1 MKNSIS
7 LLGLN
12 NPYQPQQPS
21 AVPSLALASSL
32 SKGLMSKSDQAVH
45 TSIDTPAMMTDGT
58 ISKELLKP
66 SAASSISS
74 IQNIGSI
81 DSRVISASV
90 NLEKG
95 NTITM
100 PPVGTATG
108 QQKKA
113 VPSKPSKESS
123 GSHAISPKKAA
134 PVVASASAMKR
145 MISTASDNVT
155 LSLSSVKPV
164 VAATAA
170 LAVGKELGQAKY
182 KALLSS
188 GDVSIYLSGVT
199 VDNVHSAAKKMRA
212 ISPDDMMRGL
222 LEVIAIHLRGDLLHE
237 WRRLPLIASSLV
249 PSEGIQEGASSS
261 SSVASVQLIPLT
273 MIEKLDALVSLLVSL
288 TTRTGWGVDA
298 LSRLIDGLTNH
309 ILCSIRN
316 QLCSSP
322 FYAAVMGTC
331 SGCEERIDKKSIYR
345 GEDRYDDSGH
355 DVAVP
360 GDAPNA
366 STDDAMVQESSGE
379 EDNDSVGT
387 HLSYSSVDDDS
398 VANDEGET
406 NFVRSDDDDDANDDD
421 DDDGSEDDN
430 DDSNDVAAAPEH
442 ELASDVPSVRRSELA
457 ALLDLGSSD
466 DSEDD
471 ASEPPTAVAAASA
484 CLQRGIT
491 SRPPSD
497 DDRSSSSQAID
508 LNLSST
514 HNTATAADAPSSTC
528 STTLLLLQSSSSS
541 QLDRHWIKAF
551 STASTLYIVL
561 SLLLRL
567 VRNMLSPSYVA

>member
-1 MKNSIS
+1 M
-7 LLGLN
+7 
-12 NPYQPQQPS
+12 P
-21 AVPSLALASSL
+21 
-32 SKGLMSKSDQAVH
+32 KSDQAVH
-45 TSIDTPAMMTDGT
+45 TSIGTPAMMTDGT
-58 ISKELLKP
+58 TSKELLKP
-66 SAASSISS
+66 SASSSISS
-74 IQNIGSI
+74 IQNIGSN
-81 DSRVISASV
+81 DSRVISASMK
-90 NLEKG
+90 LEIG
-95 NTITM
+95 NSIIM

-113 VPSKPSKESS
+113 VQSKPSKESS
-123 GSHAISPKKAA
+123 GSHAISPKKAT
-134 PVVASASAMKR
+134 PVVATASAMKR

-155 LSLSSVKPV
+155 LSLSSVRPV

-170 LAVGKELGQAKY
+170 LAVGKEFGQAKY

-199 VDNVHSAAKKMRA
+199 VDNVHSAATKMRA
-212 ISPDDMMRGL
+212 ISPDGMMKGL
-222 LEVIAIHLRGDLLHE
+222 LGVIAIHLRGDLLHE

-249 PSEGIQEGASSS
+249 PSEDMQEGASSS

-273 MIEKLDALVSLLVSL
+273 MIERLDALVSLLVSL

-298 LSRLIDGLTNH
+298 LSRLIDGLSNH

-331 SGCEERIDKKSIYR
+331 SGCEERIDKKSIYLE
-345 GEDRYDDSGH
+345 EDRCDDSGH
-355 DVAVP
+355 DVTVP

-366 STDDAMVQESSGE
+366 PTDDAMVQESSCE
-379 EDNDSVGT
+379 EDDDSVGT
-387 HLSYSSVDDDS
+387 HLSYSSVDDDDS
-398 VANDEGET
+398 VAGEAII
-406 NFVRSDDDDDANDDD
+406 VRSDDDAVIDDD
-421 DDDGSEDDN
+421 DDDDSDDDNEDDN

-442 ELASDVPSVRRSELA
+442 ELARDVPSVRRSELA

-471 ASEPPTAVAAASA
+471 ASEPPTAVTTASA
-484 CLQRGIT
+484 FPHRDIT

-497 DDRSSSSQAID
+497 DDRGSSSQVID

-514 HNTATAADAPSSTC
+514 HNTAAAADAPSSTC
-528 STTLLLLQSSSSS
+528 SNTLLLLQSSSSS

>member
-1 MKNSIS
+1 M
-7 LLGLN
+7 
-12 NPYQPQQPS
+12 P
-21 AVPSLALASSL
+21 
-32 SKGLMSKSDQAVH
+32 KSDQAVH
-45 TSIDTPAMMTDGT
+45 TSIGTPAIMTDDNT
-58 ISKELLKP
+58 SKELLKP

-74 IQNIGSI
+74 IQNIGSN

-90 NLEKG
+90 KLETG
-95 NTITM
+95 NSIIM
-100 PPVGTATG
+100 PGSVGTIG
-108 QQKKA
+108 QQKK
-113 VPSKPSKESS
+113 VVQSKSGKESS

-134 PVVASASAMKR
+134 PVVATASVMKR
-145 MISTASDNVT
+145 MIDTASDNVT

-170 LAVGKELGQAKY
+170 LAVGKEFGQAKY
-182 KALLSS
+182 KAILNS

-212 ISPDDMMRGL
+212 ISPDDMLRGL
-222 LEVIAIHLRGDLLHE
+222 LGVIAIHLRGDLLHE
-237 WRRLPLIASSLV
+237 WRRLPLIASSLF
-249 PSEGIQEGASSS
+249 PSEGMQEGASS

-273 MIEKLDALVSLLVSL
+273 MIERLDALVSLLISL

-298 LSRLIDGLTNH
+298 LSRLIDGLSNH
-309 ILCSIRN
+309 ILCSIRD

-331 SGCEERIDKKSIYR
+331 SECEERIDKKSIYL
-345 GEDRYDDSGH
+345 GEDRCDDSGH
-355 DVAVP
+355 DAIVP

-366 STDDAMVQESSGE
+366 PTVPNDAPNAPTDDAMLQESSCE

-398 VANDEGET
+398 VAYDEGEAI
-406 NFVRSDDDDDANDDD
+406 FVRSDDDDDDANYDDD
-421 DDDGSEDDN
+421 DVDDDSEDDN

-471 ASEPPTAVAAASA
+471 ASEPPTAVTTASA
-484 CLQRGIT
+484 CPHRDIT
-491 SRPPSD
+491 SRSPSD
-497 DDRSSSSQAID
+497 DDRGSSSQVID
-508 LNLSST
+508 LNLSSI
-514 HNTATAADAPSSTC
+514 HNTAIAADAPSSTC

-567 VRNMLSPSYVA
+567 VRNMLSPLYVA